1 MYGSSARRWAST
13 PDNSR
18 LACYRGAFWRKDV
31 KVQIDKSYPMPCT
44 ADVAWAFLQ
53 DLEAVAGCMP
63 GAKITEKLADG
74 RYKGTVTVRLGP
86 ATMAF
91 RGEVEMNDVDTVA
104 RTLRLTGKGTDS
116 TGSSGAT
123 LNLTARVESGAQA
136 NECNLVGSSE
146 VSMSGKAVAFGGR
159 MMNAV
164 ADQLLKQFADNFSAR
179 VSALQAQRDA
189 GGNGPPGGAG
199 ATASGAAAMSS
210 GAAAAAP
217 AVAQE
222 LNGLALM
229 WTLFKDWLSGLL
241 GKKSA

>member
-1 MYGSSARRWAST
+1 M
-13 PDNSR
+13 
-18 LACYRGAFWRKDV
+18 
-31 KVQIDKSYPMPCT
+31 KVQIDKTYPMPC
-44 ADVAWAFLQ
+44 AVDIAWAFLQ

-63 GAKITEKLADG
+63 GAKITEKLDGG

-91 RGEVEMNDVDTVA
+91 RGEVEMKDVDAAA
-104 RTLRLTGKGTDS
+104 RCLHMIGKGTDS

-123 LNLTARVESGAQA
+123 LNLTARVEAGAEAKQ
-136 NECNLVGSSE
+136 CNLVGSSE

-179 VSALQAQRDA
+179 VVALQAERDA
-189 GGNGPPGGAG
+189 GGPPGGAG
-199 ATASGAAAMSS
+199 AAAGGAAPS
-210 GAAAAAP
+210 AALAGS
-217 AVAQE
+217 QE

-229 WTLFKDWLSGLL
+229 WAVFKNWLRGLFGQRP
-241 GKKSA
+241 A

>member
-1 MYGSSARRWAST
+1 M
-13 PDNSR
+13 
-18 LACYRGAFWRKDV
+18 
-31 KVQIDKSYPMPCT
+31 KVQIDKSYPMPCA

-63 GAKITEKLADG
+63 GAKITERLDDG

-91 RGEVEMNDVDTVA
+91 RGEVEMKDVDSVA
-104 RTLRLTGKGTDS
+104 RTLRLIGKGTDS

-123 LNLTARVESGAQA
+123 MNLTARVEAGAEAAQ
-136 NECNLVGSSE
+136 CNLVGASE

-164 ADQLLKQFADNFSAR
+164 ADQLLKQFADNFSGR

-189 GGNGPPGGAG
+189 AGNGAPGGAG
-199 ATASGAAAMSS
+199 AASS
-210 GAAAAAP
+210 GAAAAAAP
-217 AVAQE
+217 AVPQE
-222 LNGLALM
+222 LNGLALI
-229 WTLFKDWLSGLL
+229 WTLFKDWLRGLL